1 MQKRIIFTPKVA
13 KSISPLSQAVAFG
26 SLLFT
31 SGQVAVDPT
40 GRPVEGGFEAQARQV
55 MENIKAILEEAGS
68 SLDCVLKVTAFLSN
82 MDDFPKFNEIY
93 RTYFTKEFPARSCFQ
108 VGRLGPGWL
117 VEVEAIA
124 HIPDGDE

>member
-1 MQKRIIFTPKVA
+1 MQKRIISTPKVA
-13 KSISPLSQAVAFG
+13 GSASPLSQAAAFG
-26 SLLFT
+26 SLLFV

-40 GRPVEGGFEAQARQV
+40 GKTVEGGFETQTRQV

-93 RTYFTKEFPARSCFQ
+93 RTYFPKDFPARSCFQ
-108 VGRLGPGWL
+108 VGRLGPGFL

-124 HIPDGDE
+124 YIPNTDE